1 MPINLPS
8 HTEPEAMEWELVLPG
23 VMDLCLMRSSH
34 LTLSLVACQS
44 RLLKAV
50 AQQNFLLL

>member
-8 HTEPEAMEWELVLPG
+8 HTEPEAVEWELVLPG

-34 LTLSLVACQS
+34 LTLGMVACQS
-44 RLLKAV
+44 SMLKAV
-50 AQQNFLLL
+50 AQQNLLLL